1 MTLATTSRRWLS
13 AALLSLGAL
22 AGAAQ
27 AAPTVITLYGTSN
40 GFGTTPGLAVGGQFL
55 FSDLPDA
62 GSGSDTD
69 AWIYEG
75 GFSAL
80 MNTGYSGDL
89 VDSAVL
95 KVVSGGWG
103 LGGKAKLYLNNE
115 FVGDIS
121 DGDPGTEQFNKVV
134 EDTFDLIDL
143 LNLLTGVNDK
153 FEIRPADDM
162 DGGAVDY
169 LQLTFVLPDT
179 GTPGNTVPEPA
190 SAALAAIA
198 VAGAALAR
206 RRRRD

>member
-1 MTLATTSRRWLS
+1 MTLATSSRRWLS

-22 AGAAQ
+22 AGSAQ
-27 AAPTVITLYGTSN
+27 AAPTVVTLYGNAN
-40 GFGTTPGLAVGGQFL
+40 GFGTTPGIAVGGQFL
-55 FSDLPDA
+55 FSDLPTA
-62 GSGSDTD
+62 GSDTETD
-69 AWIYEG
+69 AWIFEG

-80 MNTGYSGDL
+80 LNTGYSGDL

-103 LGGKAKLYLNNE
+103 LGGRASLYLNGE
-115 FVGDIS
+115 FVGKIS
-121 DGDPGTEQFNKVV
+121 DGDPGTEQFNKAV
-134 EDTFDLIDL
+134 EDSFDLIDL

-153 FEIRPADDM
+153 FEIRPVDGF
-162 DGGAVDY
+162 DGGAVDF
-169 LQLTFVLPDT
+169 LELTFVLPDT

-190 SAALAAIA
+190 SAVLAGIA

>member
-1 MTLATTSRRWLS
+1 MNLASSSRRWLS

-22 AGAAQ
+22 AGSAQ
-27 AAPTVITLYGTSN
+27 AAPTVVTLYGNAN

-62 GSGSDTD
+62 SSGSDTD
-69 AWIYEG
+69 AWILEG

-80 MNTGYSGDL
+80 LNTGYSGDL

-103 LGGKAKLYLNNE
+103 LGGRASLYLNGE
-115 FVGDIS
+115 FVGKIS

-134 EDTFDLIDL
+134 EDSFDLIDL

-153 FEIRPADDM
+153 FEIRPVDGF
-162 DGGAVDY
+162 DGGAVDF
-169 LQLTFVLPDT
+169 LELTFVLPDP

-190 SAALAAIA
+190 SAVLAGIA

>member
-1 MTLATTSRRWLS
+1 MTLATSSRRWLS

-22 AGAAQ
+22 AGSAQ
-27 AAPTVITLYGTSN
+27 AAPTVVTLYGTAN
-40 GFGTTPGLAVGGQFL
+40 GFGTTPGTAVGGQFL
-55 FSDLPDA
+55 FSDLPTA
-62 GSGSDTD
+62 GGASETD
-69 AWIYEG
+69 AWIAEG

-80 MNTGYSGDL
+80 LNTGYSGDL

-103 LGGKAKLYLNNE
+103 FGGRASLYLNGE
-115 FVGDIS
+115 FVGKIS

-134 EDTFDLIDL
+134 EDSFDLIDL
-143 LNLLTGVNDK
+143 LNLLTGTNDL
-153 FEIRPADDM
+153 FEIRPADDF
-162 DGGAVDY
+162 DGGAVDF
-169 LQLTFVLPDT
+169 LELTFVLPDT

-190 SAALAAIA
+190 SAVLAGIA